1 MNKINE
7 ADVPALPPPGQP
19 VQQPVQPGR
28 QVDAE
33 KIKRQYETL
42 KKVAADRA
50 ATENEKNVAKKK
62 MSEFEKTYQD
72 ILKKHKGV
80 PQGPA
85 PTAVPKP
92 SPQSSQPIVP
102 AAPAQQTNVP
112 PVQTPPQ
119 PQQPPVQPAAQPAA
133 AAAPKPPA
141 PAAPKPPVVPTSTT
155 APNTAPNNFSNTYN
169 NLFPKS
175 AKTPIATPAKQ
186 PSPRPY
192 NIGQL
197 QQQFQNVRP
206 NTPSPSAA
214 GGAPR
219 GAVVQS
225 SAAGQKPSG
234 PGLISRVA
242 AMPVQAL
249 QKGIGAYSKIV
260 NAPRALGQS
269 LKAAAAGE
277 PYQLQQQIGTAAQKA
292 GFTAVP
298 PAEPST
304 PAAAQQY
311 TKQQKIDDL
320 VQRIRKNPNDQQAI
334 MALKSI

>member
-1 MNKINE
+1 MNNISE
-7 ADVPALPPPGQP
+7 ADVPALPPPSQP
-19 VQQPVQPGR
+19 AALPGK

-42 KKVAADRA
+42 KKVAVDRA
-50 ATENEKNVAKKK
+50 ASENEKNIAKKK

-85 PTAVPKP
+85 TPPKP
-92 SPQSSQPIVP
+92 SSQPIVP
-102 AAPAQQTNVP
+102 TAN
-112 PVQTPPQ
+112 Q
-119 PQQPPVQPAAQPAA
+119 PQQQSQATNIPPPASPTPQPVQANTPIPPPV
-133 AAAPKPPA
+133 APKVPTPPTASPVAPVA
-141 PAAPKPPVVPTSTT
+141 PAVQST
-155 APNTAPNNFSNTYN
+155 PQNNFSNTYN

-175 AKTPIATPAKQ
+175 ATPKTVPTKQSQPKQ
-186 PSPRPY
+186 PSQKPY

-206 NTPSPSAA
+206 NTQSTGNAVPVSP
-214 GGAPR
+214 
-219 GAVVQS
+219 AVQQAQAKS
-225 SAAGQKPSG
+225 SG
-234 PGLISRVA
+234 PGIISRVA
-242 AMPVQAL
+242 AMPVKAL

-277 PYQLQQQIGTAAQKA
+277 PYQLQQQIGAAAQKA

-298 PAEPST
+298 PAEPTT

-334 MALKSI
+334 MALKSL